1 MQLRFTK
8 LKRRN
13 RNKTRP
19 NLKIINLDAF
29 LKAVPYIMFI
39 SHYNIEKLSI
49 MFGMDFKFLMFA
61 IEQRINNPEYYIN
74 DGGSKS

>member
-13 RNKTRP
+13 RNKKRP
-19 NLKIINLDAF
+19 NLRIINLDAF

-49 MFGMDFKFLMFA
+49 MAGMDFKFLMFE
-61 IEQRINNPEYYIN
+61 IEQRIKNPEYFCNEGGIN
-74 DGGSKS
+74 S